1 VTVEIEPDRI
11 AMPGEPP
18 RQDLIEVTD
27 RIFERLVA
35 EGLRARIA
43 GGNLLLGQ
51 RLIELDFV
59 PNAPP
64 ARLVRAKPYPELPTE
79 AGGSFEEIAS
89 RAGRFLDKMS
99 ALPLDRLVGEIHN
112 MVIHADRMIESPDV
126 KHSLHELD
134 RTLANTEHLTRDAQM
149 QVRPLFASINSVAD
163 QLKVTIA
170 LLGNDPRSSNDLVR
184 TLTELKDAARSIRV
198 LADYLERHPES
209 LLRGKPQEASR

>member
-11 AMPGEPP
+11 GTPGEPP
-18 RQDLIEVTD
+18 HQDPIEETNW
-27 RIFERLVA
+27 IFERLVA

-43 GGNLLLGQ
+43 SGNLLLGQ
-51 RLIELDFV
+51 QVIELDFV

-64 ARLVRAKPYPELPTE
+64 AQLVRAKPYPELPTE

-134 RTLANTEHLTRDAQM
+134 RTLANTERLTRDAQM
-149 QVRPLFASINSVAD
+149 QVRPLFASINSAAD
-163 QLKVTIA
+163 QLKATIA